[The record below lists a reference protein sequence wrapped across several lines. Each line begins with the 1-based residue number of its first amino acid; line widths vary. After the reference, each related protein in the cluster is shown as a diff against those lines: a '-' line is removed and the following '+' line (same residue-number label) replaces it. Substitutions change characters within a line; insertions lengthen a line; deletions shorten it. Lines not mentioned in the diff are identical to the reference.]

1 MAFNPFRRFHRR
13 PTVRR
18 LLESEVKQRQAD
30 IDLAQ
35 ANLDKYALAI
45 AECGPED
52 QDFRLQLERLSDDTR
67 REQRKEQ
74 ILLTA
79 LDKLLEDRN
88 VA

>member
-1 MAFNPFRRFHRR
+1 MIDIPD
-13 PTVRR
+13 
-18 LLESEVKQRQAD
+18 LLRKEREQRQAD

-52 QDFRLQLERLSDDTR
+52 QDFREQLERLSADTR
-67 REQRKEQ
+67 REQRKEE

-79 LDKLLEDRN
+79 LDKLLEARD
-88 VA
+88 VV